1 MHKDGSAKYV
11 FIYCIICTM
20 QSTAQRN
27 SILDLMRGYFLT
39 AILVSHFY
47 KFPSPFTLLNGR
59 GELWVSAAPGFVFI
73 SGLLVGMV
81 YKRKIQ
87 TLGYKAG
94 ITQLIKRGLKLHAFN
109 IFFTVSYSMLG
120 VYIGKWQYLNKGLL
134 HQDFFSAFTKALTFQ
149 YSYGWADLLIYY
161 SIMLLFVSPLVI
173 TLFHKGIVKPIIAM
187 SFVIWL
193 AMFILPGTQ
202 AFTGSYL
209 PVESWQF
216 LFVLGLTAGYF
227 KEYFAGLY
235 RKYFHSGSNRNA
247 YILMALFAVTLTLSV
262 ADRFYSVFGG
272 DTKRLLDIWFKKSD
286 LAPGL
291 LVTFFIWFTSMY
303 YVFGKFQGLIAKYLG
318 WLFYPYGKNSLLT
331 YSVQSIFLFIQFYMV
346 FKNTVFLN
354 TVYNIVMILVVLVT
368 VKGVLWVTNNPRVKQ
383 FTSSL

>member
-1 MHKDGSAKYV
+1 
-11 FIYCIICTM
+11 M
-20 QSTAQRN
+20 QISSQRN
-27 SILDLMRGYFLT
+27 SVLDLMRGYFLT
-39 AILVSHFY
+39 AILISHFY
-47 KFPSPFTLLNGR
+47 KFPSPFILLNGR

-73 SGLLVGMV
+73 SGLLVGLV

-87 TLGYKAG
+87 ALGYKGG
-94 ITQLIKRGLKLHAFN
+94 IIQLIKRGLKLHAFN

-120 VYIGKWQYLNKGLL
+120 VYIGRWQYLNKGLL
-134 HQDFFSAFTKALTFQ
+134 YQDFFSAFTKALTFQ

-161 SIMLLFVSPLVI
+161 SIMLLFISPLVI
-173 TLFHKGIVKPIIAM
+173 TLFHRGIVKPVIAV
-187 SFVIWL
+187 SFMIWL

-216 LFVLGLTAGYF
+216 LFVLGLTGGYF
-227 KEYFAGLY
+227 KEYFASLY
-235 RKYFHSGSNRNA
+235 RKYFHSGNKRNA
-247 YILMALFAVTLTLSV
+247 YILILLFVTTLALSV

-272 DTKRLLDIWFKKSD
+272 ETKRFLDIWFKKSD

-291 LVTFFIWFTSMY
+291 LLTFFIWFTSLY
-303 YVFGKFQGLIAKYLG
+303 YVFQKFQNLISRYLG

-331 YSVQSIFLFIQFYMV
+331 YSVQSVFLFIQYYMV

-354 TVYNIVMILVVLVT
+354 TVYNFVMILVVLVT
-368 VKGVLWVTNNPRVKQ
+368 VKCVLWVTTNPRVRQ